1 MAWSNEI
8 NWDRIVEAR
17 KLAETTS
24 PCSREVHS
32 SQSNS
37 PLMFLRI
44 AGHEVYMVCT
54 RCGRTFDELVDIE
67 ADRLLASLNGAAIE
81 EAQDRA
87 RTEAPAKHAGG
98 RPRKVEE
105 AATA

>member
-8 NWDRIVEAR
+8 NWDRFITAR
-17 KLAETTS
+17 KLAETTE

-32 SQSNS
+32 SQANS
-37 PLMFLRI
+37 PMLFLRI
-44 AGHEVYMVCT
+44 AGHEAYFVCSK
-54 RCGRTFDELVDIE
+54 CGRTFDEIVDVE
-67 ADRLLASLNGAAIE
+67 AERSGGK
-81 EAQDRA
+81 
-87 RTEAPAKHAGG
+87 KHAGG